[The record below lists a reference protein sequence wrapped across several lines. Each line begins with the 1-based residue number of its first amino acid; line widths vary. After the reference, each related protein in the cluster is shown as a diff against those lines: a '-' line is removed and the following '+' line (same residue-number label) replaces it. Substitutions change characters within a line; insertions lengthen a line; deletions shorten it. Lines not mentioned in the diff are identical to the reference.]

1 MADRGL
7 RSVAPLCGHCAD
19 VMVPRVTCRVSN
31 GLRAA
36 AHHRGRD
43 QPLIV
48 RPAAAPVHPLR
59 HQPGTA
65 DRVRPLPSSGPGPER
80 TGGTSGRTRPDRWN
94 IGPVTAHH
102 AGHTGP
108 CRPLVSRSEAAGPSC
123 SPAVAFPGPGQ
134 RIRVSPLP
142 LIHHQFRIHTTYSP
156 TNTAN
161 GQKGS
166 AAAVSGRWR
175 TRLPGTE
182 GALGRGGYTPRQTA
196 FFAMKALAARTRD
209 IDDLR
214 LLADIV
220 GVESPRCG
228 PADMRELLP
237 R

>member
-48 RPAAAPVHPLR
+48 RPAAVPVHPLR

-65 DRVRPLPSSGPGPER
+65 ERVRPLPASGPGPPER

-108 CRPLVSRSEAAGPSC
+108 CSPLVSRPEAAGPSC
-123 SPAVAFPGPGQ
+123 SPAVVFPRSGQ
-134 RIRVSPLP
+134 RIRVSRSPTRP
-142 LIHHQFRIHTTYSP
+142 GSTTKYSP
-156 TNTAN
+156 TNTVN
-161 GQKGS
+161 GQKGR
-166 AAAVSGRWR
+166 AAAVMADARSG
-175 TRLPGTE
+175 
-182 GALGRGGYTPRQTA
+182 Y
-196 FFAMKALAARTRD
+196 LAPKV
-209 IDDLR
+209 L
-214 LLADIV
+214 
-220 GVESPRCG
+220 
-228 PADMRELLP
+228 
-237 R
+237 